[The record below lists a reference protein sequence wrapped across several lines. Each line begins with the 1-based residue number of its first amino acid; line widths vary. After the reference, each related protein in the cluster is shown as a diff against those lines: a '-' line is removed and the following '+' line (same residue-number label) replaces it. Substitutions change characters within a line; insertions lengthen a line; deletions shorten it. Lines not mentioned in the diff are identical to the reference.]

1 MRLARRIEGRVVH
14 VGDSRSARFW
24 VILKTDENHEY
35 FGYGK
40 SFIVPT
46 TPAIGQRFTF
56 TPLPPR
62 AGSKYLRAI
71 EIMPAGR
78 SHAKAKRGRN
88 RSVRPFKKRTTF
100 PGPIHFAN
108 RRHQNVVECERPK
121 ANYPAGE
128 RLG

>member
-71 EIMPAGR
+71 VRAADLFTLANKRWHCRHISGGR
-78 SHAKAKRGRN
+78 KENGIGLSD
-88 RSVRPFKKRTTF
+88 
-100 PGPIHFAN
+100 
-108 RRHQNVVECERPK
+108 
-121 ANYPAGE
+121 
-128 RLG
+128 L